1 MKKNYVFLGI
11 IGLIII
17 IAVITNPNQD
27 RHKEVIKTKLNT
39 YIQKSM
45 NEKQTETNNKWEQAG
60 QVLGMMISG
69 AIIDPI
75 IDNLVS
81 TDNYVLF
88 STTKITWDGKTKIVG
103 IGAFGNVFLTSQ
115 LDDTLNEGLLEK
127 KKNRSN

>member
-115 LDDTLNEGLLEK
+115 LNDALNEGLLEK
-127 KKNRSN
+127 KE